1 MTKRLYRVTL
11 NPEND
16 CKVDQS
22 APRWLCQIAL
32 GLVSRSSCQIMTW
45 QIWMEGSGNPQHRP
59 LRTIW
64 GAQFGET
71 TESSQRLFKSGAWSN
86 QTMLSR
92 FEPWSEYVRIIAKD
106 FRRLGQHV
114 HLSIP
119 SRCIRCTQKKPTKKP
134 LCNDA
139 PSHSLHDLSLAAR
152 VKIDV

>member
-32 GLVSRSSCQIMTW
+32 GLVSRSSCQIMIW

-92 FEPWSEYVRIIAKD
+92 FEPWSESLPKT
-106 FRRLGQHV
+106 LGGWVNMFIWASQ
-114 HLSIP
+114 LCLETLLGNLQNPIP
-119 SRCIRCTQKKPTKKP
+119 LHP
-134 LCNDA
+134 LHPEKA
-139 PSHSLHDLSLAAR
+139 PPAL
-152 VKIDV
+152 V